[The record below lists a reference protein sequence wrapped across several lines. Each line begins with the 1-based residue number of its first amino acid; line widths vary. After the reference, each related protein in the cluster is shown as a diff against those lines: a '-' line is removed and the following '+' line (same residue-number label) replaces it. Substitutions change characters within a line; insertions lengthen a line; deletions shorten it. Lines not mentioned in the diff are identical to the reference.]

1 MQLKRVAEAKLPTP
15 WGDFLMVGFE
25 ELATGQDHV
34 ALVYGDVSDH
44 NPVLARV
51 HSECL
56 TGDAL
61 FSLRCDC
68 GFQLEAALTAIAEEG
83 RGVLLYHRQEGRNI
97 GLLNKIR
104 AYALQDKG
112 YDTVEANHQLGFA
125 ADERDFTLCAD
136 MFKLLGVNEVRL
148 LTNNPR
154 KVEILSEAGIN
165 IVERVPLVV
174 GRNPKMLTTLIPRQK
189 KWAICCQKRNADS
202 KKPGNLPAFSLVQH
216 ITYHIVQYAVVL
228 VIGQL
233 IAGIDTTPGFQRLFF
248 TIDTRQGDIHSTT
261 GFQL

>member
-25 ELATGQDHV
+25 ELATGHDHV
-34 ALVYGDVSDH
+34 ALVFGDIND
-44 NPVLARV
+44 NEPVLARV

-68 GFQLEAALTAIAEEG
+68 GFQLEAALNAIAEEG

-125 ADERDFTLCAD
+125 ADERDFTL
-136 MFKLLGVNEVRL
+136 
-148 LTNNPR
+148 
-154 KVEILSEAGIN
+154 
-165 IVERVPLVV
+165 
-174 GRNPKMLTTLIPRQK
+174 
-189 KWAICCQKRNADS
+189 
-202 KKPGNLPAFSLVQH
+202 
-216 ITYHIVQYAVVL
+216 
-228 VIGQL
+228 
-233 IAGIDTTPGFQRLFF
+233 
-248 TIDTRQGDIHSTT
+248 
-261 GFQL
+261 